1 MGANE
6 RMRYASRGPE
16 REGLTCEVS
25 RRAVV
30 TAVAGLFA
38 NPTVGSKARFC
49 GPACRQAAY
58 RRRAAAGVAENT
70 PLQRSG
76 GRAHCLDAAGSARSD
91 PAATPTPGPA

>member
-1 MGANE
+1 
-6 RMRYASRGPE
+6 
-16 REGLTCEVS
+16 
-25 RRAVV
+25 VV

-58 RRRAAAGVAENT
+58 RHRAAAGVAENT
-70 PLQRSG
+70 PARRLG
-76 GRAHCLDAAGSARSD
+76 GRTRSLLGAGSARSD